1 MLLIG
6 KPSILMGH
14 LYHGY
19 VSHNQRVLHLPAI
32 WLFTQLQ
39 GFQHHRIKAD
49 PLRATTAVFFANGGS
64 DPWKN

>member
-49 PLRATTAVFFANGGS
+49 PPMVDHPLEKLIETTNQ
-64 DPWKN
+64 K